1 MSESFITAQ
10 KMISAAQNIV
20 LSTHEEPDADGL
32 GSMLALEYALRKI
45 NKNPVSFS
53 QMPLSKTLSFLPGQ
67 ENIKK
72 ILPYQKEKID
82 LIIGLDY
89 GSIERLEIKKQHPDL
104 SCLFL
109 TFDHHCPG
117 KNQPGFKI
125 IDTNCSSTSE
135 LIYKFLVFSQIPID
149 NNIATCLLSGI
160 VDDTGAFQ
168 HTSTTAETLKI
179 ASQLMLCGA
188 RWKGISEAKKQ
199 SSAKEK
205 ALALSQAF
213 ENIEIDKEYC
223 LASSFISYSV
233 LQESNSGFKET
244 KIVGFLNSI
253 AETKIAVF
261 LIEKTPGVIDV
272 SLRSQKK
279 HDINV
284 AKIARHFGGGGH
296 KLAAGFRTDA
306 SNEQA
311 LVKIKSFLEKNKNE
325 LSLVD

>member
-1 MSESFITAQ
+1 MLENFTAAQ

-32 GSMLALEYALRKI
+32 GSMLALEHALRKI

-53 QMPLSKTLSFLPGQ
+53 LAPLPKTLSFLPGQ
-67 ENIKK
+67 EK
-72 ILPYQKEKID
+72 IVSRLPYQKEKID

-117 KNQPGFKI
+117 KDQPGFKI
-125 IDTNCSSTSE
+125 IDTACSSTSE
-135 LIYKFLVFSQIPID
+135 LIYKFLIFSQIPLD

-160 VDDTGAFQ
+160 IDDTGAFQ
-168 HTSTTAETLKI
+168 HTNTTAETLKI
-179 ASQLMLCGA
+179 AGQLMLNGA
-188 RWKGISEAKKQ
+188 RWKKISEAKKQ
-199 SSAKEK
+199 LSTKEK
-205 ALALSQAF
+205 ALALSQTF
-213 ENIEIDKEYC
+213 ENIEIDSENSF
-223 LASSFISYSV
+223 ASSFISYQS
-233 LQESNSGFKET
+233 LSESKSGFKET

-253 AETKIAVF
+253 SETKIAI
-261 LIEKTPGVIDV
+261 LSIEKTPGIIDV

-279 HDINV
+279 YDINV
-284 AKIARHFGGGGH
+284 AKIAQHFGGGGH
-296 KLAAGFRTDA
+296 KLAAGFRTD
-306 SNEQA
+306 SSYEQI
-311 LVKIKSFLEKNKNE
+311 LKKIKSFLEKNKKT